1 MPRLGENSGEEPKGM
16 EDHEA
21 DVPEP
26 VELPAG
32 DEDGDAPSLVDG
44 LGALGQLAVAVL
56 VVGVLIAAFIGGSA
70 LLRRIFG

>member
-1 MPRLGENSGEEPKGM
+1 MPMEEQDREEGEPGDLVEVD
-16 EDHEA
+16 EDA
-21 DVPEP
+21 DDE
-26 VELPAG
+26 PAG
-32 DEDGDAPSLVDG
+32 PEG